1 MPQWWGEEE
10 NTDSNKMKFPDKGI
24 QSQDSMLTVFMLISE
39 VSSLSASVL
48 TPRAEVLSSWSI
60 LLLTNTWGKEMYI
73 SVYDEPHFGS

>member
-1 MPQWWGEEE
+1 MPQWRGWEE
-10 NTDSNKMKFPDKGI
+10 NIDSNKMKFQDKGI

-48 TPRAEVLSSWSI
+48 TPQAEVLSSQSI
-60 LLLTNTWGKEMYI
+60 LLSGNTWGKEIYI